1 MLFCIRA
8 EMHLPVMAKVLATPK
23 DSQHPF
29 VAPQVPAS
37 KFAKPSTAVSL
48 AELYRTEQAVRGLV
62 EGASLLSN

>member
-1 MLFCIRA
+1 
-8 EMHLPVMAKVLATPK
+8 MHLPVMAKVLATPK

-48 AELYRTEQAVRGLV
+48 AELYRTEQAPYTVRVLV